1 MMKKTLYIVPLACA
15 MAATGNYVFAKDVN
29 IDVTLKNLYANRDPD
44 EQTKPITGSW
54 SQSVIARGN
63 TQYALSDDTKL
74 LFTGSV
80 QYARRLSGDK
90 HLNDMILPFDVNTQ
104 KQASSYNKVA
114 GSMGVQHKN
123 HKVTWGEQW
132 VDTPLAT
139 TDYSRQLITI
149 YQGLLYSGQLN
160 KQLNVD
166 IGYLDKYS
174 PRNEEDFRKISVNK
188 KESDGLAYIDL
199 KHKAFDNKLQTQI
212 FVSELEDLYNQYSIG
227 LNYKNSIEQF
237 RFNTKFRYYYTEE
250 TGVELLGNI
259 DNQYI
264 GLLHEISYGPNTI
277 GLGIQKIE
285 GDSNFPMLDG
295 AVPVLSYINWTQ
307 GTFNKAN
314 ELSYH
319 VTFNHDA
326 SWALPGLN
334 LLLRYVDGQN
344 YMINGQKGFDESEF
358 DIIMNYR
365 MNEGRFKGLGFQ
377 WLNLNYKNDLKGDYI
392 ENRFFTTYTMNF

>member
-80 QYARRLSGDK
+80 QYARRLSEDK

-212 FVSELEDLYNQYSIG
+212 FVSELEDLYNQYSI
-227 LNYKNSIEQF
+227 
-237 RFNTKFRYYYTEE
+237 
-250 TGVELLGNI
+250 
-259 DNQYI
+259 
-264 GLLHEISYGPNTI
+264 
-277 GLGIQKIE
+277 
-285 GDSNFPMLDG
+285 
-295 AVPVLSYINWTQ
+295 
-307 GTFNKAN
+307 
-314 ELSYH
+314 
-319 VTFNHDA
+319 
-326 SWALPGLN
+326 
-334 LLLRYVDGQN
+334 
-344 YMINGQKGFDESEF
+344 
-358 DIIMNYR
+358 
-365 MNEGRFKGLGFQ
+365 
-377 WLNLNYKNDLKGDYI
+377 
-392 ENRFFTTYTMNF
+392 

>member
-80 QYARRLSGDK
+80 QYARRLSEDK

-160 KQLNVD
+160 EQLNVD

-212 FVSELEDLYNQYSIG
+212 FVSELDDLYNQYSIG

-250 TGVELLGNI
+250 TGVELLGDI

-365 MNEGRFKGLGFQ
+365 INEGRFKGLGFS
-377 WLNLNYKNDLKGDYI
+377 G
-392 ENRFFTTYTMNF
+392 